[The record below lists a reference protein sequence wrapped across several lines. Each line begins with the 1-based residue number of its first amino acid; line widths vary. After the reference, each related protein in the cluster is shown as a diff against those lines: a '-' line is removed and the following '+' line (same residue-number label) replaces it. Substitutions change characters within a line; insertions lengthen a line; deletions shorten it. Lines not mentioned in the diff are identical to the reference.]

1 MSSLLKDKIVLVTG
15 AAGGIG
21 RATALAAAREGAHLA
36 LADLDL
42 EGIHLTAT
50 LVAGAGAS
58 SIALRTDI
66 SSAAE
71 VQSMM
76 HSITERFGRL
86 DCAFNNAAIAQAQCG
101 AASKKLGEI
110 DEDAFA
116 RIMQVNVIGTWLCM
130 RAEIEHMLD
139 RGGGSIVN
147 ASSVSGLVG
156 RAGSGAYCAS
166 KHAIVGLTKSAA
178 LEYATSGIRVNAVCP
193 GFIDTPLVQASL
205 ASRGAKLL
213 ESVPMH
219 RLGQPDEVAQM
230 VTWLFSDRA
239 SYVTGSLMGM
249 DGGFMAG

>member
-1 MSSLLKDKIVLVTG
+1 MLKEKVVLVTG

-21 RATALAAAREGAHLA
+21 RATALAAAREGAQLA

-42 EGIHLTAT
+42 EGARQTAT
-50 LVAGAGAS
+50 LAVEAGAS
-58 SIALRTDI
+58 SPLALGTDI
-66 SSAAE
+66 SIAGDVE
-71 VQSMM
+71 SMM
-76 HSITERFGRL
+76 SSVIERFGRL

-110 DEDAFA
+110 DESAFT

-130 RAEIEHMLD
+130 RAEIEHM
-139 RGGGSIVN
+139 RQREGGVIVN

-156 RAGSGAYCAS
+156 RSGSGAYCAS

-178 LEYATSGIRVNAVCP
+178 LEYAQAGIRVNAVCP
-193 GFIDTPLVQASL
+193 GFIDTPFVQASI
-205 ASRGAKLL
+205 AMRGAKLL

-219 RLGQPDEVAQM
+219 RLGTPDEVAQM

-239 SYVTGSLMGM
+239 SYVTGSTMGM